1 MYTVI
6 GQQWVALL
14 NELRSSALKIASRTP
29 MEIPSSSPGY
39 SPLKPET
46 GTYKL
51 DASDQVLLFPSQTQD
66 VAETQDAQPSS
77 NLQSSHSQQ
86 NQSGPV
92 QSNQDQSYRDR
103 QFPNSSNPPTDDQ
116 FYEYNGTELHRSS
129 QFDNPGDLTQDDPEV
144 TIFSD
149 SEYEV
154 PDTESSDVEIVPE
167 RNTQN
172 YLDALLTESVLESL
186 PLPTDEKNMMR
197 KKRPE
202 GYATH

>member
-1 MYTVI
+1 
-6 GQQWVALL
+6 
-14 NELRSSALKIASRTP
+14 

-66 VAETQDAQPSS
+66 LAETQNVQESDTLQTNHENQSTQNQPSQA
-77 NLQSSHSQQ
+77 QSILSTHNSQ
-86 NQSGPV
+86 S
-92 QSNQDQSYRDR
+92 
-103 QFPNSSNPPTDDQ
+103 DDQ
-116 FYEYNGTELHRSS
+116 FYDYNDYTRNELQRSS
-129 QFDNPGDLTQDDPEV
+129 QFDHPGDLTQDDPEV

-186 PLPTDEKNMMR
+186 PLPTDEKNLMR

-202 GYATH
+202 GHATH